1 MSIMYNSH
9 RMELLLSTYA
19 YSISHSMELLPSRH
33 TGDTDMSPEKLEQR
47 SLAMQRAAGSA
58 FDIYIY
64 ICIYTHTYIYIYIYI
79 FGATENPVYAQ
90 PGLGFGY
97 PGPPI
102 QEQKQETP
110 ICKL

>member
-1 MSIMYNSH
+1 MVLILVPLPEQLPRMSCCTHLLYNIVL
-9 RMELLLSTYA
+9 RTVMGMGMGMNVTAQLSLSVRRGA
-19 YSISHSMELLPSRH
+19 GRGSGGLPQSVRN
-33 TGDTDMSPEKLEQR
+33 SN
-47 SLAMQRAAGSA
+47 
-58 FDIYIY
+58 I
-64 ICIYTHTYIYIYIYI
+64 
-79 FGATENPVYAQ
+79 GATENPVYAQ